1 MKNTL
6 KILSAIVWYIG
17 FIALSLKSYR
27 LFVEAYVLDDDL
39 INLLFFLMMGFLLGL
54 IKTKYIFIKS
64 CKKNLE
70 RIEGLE
76 NPKIW
81 QFYRVGFFI
90 FLAVVITLGAFLS
103 RWASGDYWLLMSVG
117 LVDMALAFA
126 LFFSGFLFFV
136 DRNAHA
142 IY

>member
-6 KILSAIVWYIG
+6 KILSAVVWYIG

-27 LFVEAYVLDDDL
+27 LCVEAYALDDDL

-103 RWASGDYWLLMSVG
+103 RRASGDYWLLMSVG
-117 LVDMALAFA
+117 VVDMALALA

-136 DRNAHA
+136 GRNAHTT
-142 IY
+142 Y